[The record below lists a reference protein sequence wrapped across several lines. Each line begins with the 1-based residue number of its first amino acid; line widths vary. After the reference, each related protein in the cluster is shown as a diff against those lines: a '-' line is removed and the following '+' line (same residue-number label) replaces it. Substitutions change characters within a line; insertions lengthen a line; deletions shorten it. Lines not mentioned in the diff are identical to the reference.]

1 MKFRMVLFLGLAF
14 LVSLFVTCLVSNRN
28 SVTLPIKLDHNRML
42 VKAQIQKPDSSWR
55 DILLWV
61 DTGNPEFFISE
72 SLALDLGIDL
82 SGVSGN
88 PEIRSVEIS
97 ASPRVRL
104 GSMLLNFEGTKTKI
118 VMNPKWLFTTMHID
132 ANLPSTVMMKYQV
145 VFDYPG
151 RKLILAKPGSI
162 NHRGIHSSAI
172 INPVT
177 GIVQLMAEI
186 YGDSLSFALD
196 NGASYSFTSDTVLEK
211 ILDRK
216 PGCSK
221 TIGALGCANIWGWW
235 PGEARWNIIRVPEMN
250 WGSALLSHVGLVGL
264 PDTFP
269 LAVWYSQKSARP
281 VDGLLGPNAFKS
293 YRVEI
298 DYRNSAVYFEKGSDE
313 DIHDMDIV
321 GLTLRPETDG
331 NYSIIGIAE
340 NDGKPSVEGVKRGDI
355 LLRID
360 DLPVKNSTMGT
371 VADALRGNPGDFH
384 RLVLERDGKQL
395 EVLGRVTRFL

>member
-1 MKFRMVLFLGLAF
+1 MKFGLVLFLGLAF
-14 LVSLFVTCLVSNRN
+14 LASLFVTCSVSNRN

-42 VKAQIQKPDSSWR
+42 VKAEIQKPDSSWR

-88 PEIRSVEIS
+88 PDIRTVEVS
-97 ASPRVRL
+97 ENPRIRM
-104 GSMLLNFEGTKTKI
+104 GSMFLNFEGTKIKI
-118 VMNPKWLFTTMHID
+118 IMKPKWLFTTMHID
-132 ANLPSTVMMKYQV
+132 ANLPSTVLMKYQV
-145 VFDYPG
+145 VFDYPR
-151 RKLILAKPGSI
+151 RKLILAQPGSI
-162 NHRGIHSSAI
+162 GHRGIYSPAI
-172 INPVT
+172 IHPVT
-177 GIVQLMAEI
+177 GIVQLMANI

-196 NGASYSFTSDTVLEK
+196 NGASYSFASDAVLEK
-211 ILDRK
+211 ILGHK
-216 PGCSK
+216 PDCSK
-221 TIGALGCANIWGWW
+221 TRGALGCANIWGWW
-235 PGEARWNIIRVPEMN
+235 PAEAEWDIIRVPEIH
-250 WGSALLSHVGLVGL
+250 WGSAILANVGLVGL
-264 PDTFP
+264 PDSFP

-281 VDGLLGPNAFKS
+281 VDGLLGPNAFRS

-298 DYRNSAVYFEKGSDE
+298 DYHDSAVYFEKGSDE

-331 NYSIIGIAE
+331 NYSVIGIAE
-340 NDGKPSVEGVKRGDI
+340 KDGRPSVEGVKRGDI

-371 VADALRGNPGDFH
+371 VADALRGKPGDFH
-384 RLVLERDGKQL
+384 RLLLERNGQQY
-395 EVLGRVTRFL
+395 EVLGKVIRFL